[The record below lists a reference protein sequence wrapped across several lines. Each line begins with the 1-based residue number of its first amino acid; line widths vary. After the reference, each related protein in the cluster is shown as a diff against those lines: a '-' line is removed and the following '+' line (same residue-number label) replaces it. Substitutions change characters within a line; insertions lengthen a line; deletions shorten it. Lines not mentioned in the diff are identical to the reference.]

1 MEISKITA
9 IMLALGAIFV
19 SSKANATDLPSTIP
33 IKLESKLKL
42 AQVNLED
49 ATKYINQGIK
59 LLEQG
64 DYQEAIAYLTKAIE
78 NNPKLVAAYYNRAIA
93 RHQLQ
98 QYQRAIADFTKV
110 IQINQK
116 DAEAYYNRGVARHQ
130 LKHNQGAIAD
140 FSTVMKIN
148 PALC

>member
-1 MEISKITA
+1 MQILKITA
-9 IMLALGAIFV
+9 IFLALGAIIV
-19 SSKANATDLPSTIP
+19 SSKANATNLSSTTRIQ
-33 IKLESKLKL
+33 LESKLQL
-42 AQVNLED
+42 AQANLQNA
-49 ATKYINQGIK
+49 ATYFNSGIK
-59 LLEQG
+59 ILEQG
-64 DYQEAIAYLTKAIE
+64 NYQQAIAYLSKAIE

-98 QYQRAIADFTKV
+98 EYQRAIADFTKV

-130 LKHNQGAIAD
+130 LKDNQGAIAD
-140 FSTVMKIN
+140 FSRIMKIN